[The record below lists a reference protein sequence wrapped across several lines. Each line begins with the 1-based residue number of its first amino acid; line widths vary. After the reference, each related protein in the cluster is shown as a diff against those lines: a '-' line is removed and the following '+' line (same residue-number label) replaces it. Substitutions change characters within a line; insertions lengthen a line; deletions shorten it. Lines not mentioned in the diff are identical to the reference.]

1 VPVSPVAS
9 GHESRKTGAG
19 WVHLPHCAPHWSTL
33 RSRLPLLTRL
43 DEQEDVTA
51 HRPAMLAVP
60 VVAAFIVLTGLHA
73 GDSAA
78 WTAFD
83 NIGEALAAVL
93 ATVACAIRA
102 SRERSLH
109 ASALETQREGF
120 ANASATGP
128 QRRSLIA
135 WSLLTVGVGAWALG
149 QIGWTVYETGLGI
162 EPVAPSP
169 LDGLFLL
176 FSVLTICGL
185 LAMVRTPAGYL
196 SQLRGAVEGLFIASG
211 FFLCSWSLVIGS
223 VIAHRHALTLGG
235 LTNLAYPVL
244 DTVALAAVFFVILRR
259 RHSPSAG
266 LGLLALGLI
275 CVAASDSWYWY
286 LTESQPAFP
295 GVSPLDAGWVAGFL
309 AIAIAALWSGKPRR
323 WEQRLASGR
332 LTLALPALPA
342 TVGVLTVLAGWRL
355 SGTVA
360 SEGALLGIMAVVLM
374 LGVGLL
380 VIVTYENH
388 ALSTDLERRVE
399 ERTRELVDAR
409 AETLQRLA
417 GAAEY
422 HDGDTFQHTE
432 RVGVTAAEIASR
444 LGLPTDQIGLLREAA
459 PLHDVGKLAIS
470 DTILLKAGKLSA
482 EEYEV
487 MKTHAELG
495 ARLLSGSSSPVL
507 QMATVIAASH
517 HERWDGAGYP
527 AGLVGRAIP
536 WVGRIVAV
544 ADVFD
549 ALTHDRPYK
558 AAWPVAQAIAEIE
571 GAAGSQLDPDVVAA
585 FLGMHSDTAVASENS
600 ARQRPRMVRTPR
612 RRGRPTSPT
621 AGRVA

>member
-1 VPVSPVAS
+1 MTARPRRPPLRPLRHSRSLGGPATIAFAAVA
-9 GHESRKTGAG
+9 
-19 WVHLPHCAPHWSTL
+19 V
-33 RSRLPLLTRL
+33 
-43 DEQEDVTA
+43 
-51 HRPAMLAVP
+51 
-60 VVAAFIVLTGLHA
+60 FIVLTALHA
-73 GDSAA
+73 GNSAA

-93 ATVACAIRA
+93 ATVACASRV
-102 SRERSLH
+102 SRERSLYS
-109 ASALETQREGF
+109 SALETQREGF
-120 ANASATGP
+120 ADASAVGI
-128 QRRSLIA
+128 QRRSRIA

-149 QIGWTVYETGLGI
+149 QIGWTVYETGFGI
-162 EPVAPSP
+162 EPAAPSP
-169 LDGLFLL
+169 LDALFLL
-176 FSVLTICGL
+176 FSVLIICAL

-223 VIAHRHALTLGG
+223 VLARSHTLTLGA

-244 DTVALAAVFFVILRR
+244 DAIAFAAVFFVILRR
-259 RHSPSAG
+259 RQSPSAG
-266 LGLLALGLI
+266 LGLLALGII
-275 CVAASDSWYWY
+275 CVAASDSSYWY
-286 LTESQPAFP
+286 LTETQPAFP

-309 AIAIAALWSGKPRR
+309 AIAIAALRSGKPHR
-323 WEQRLASGR
+323 WEQALASNS

-342 TVGVLTVLAGWRL
+342 TVGVLTVLAGWL
-355 SGTVA
+355 VVGTVA

-374 LGVGLL
+374 LGVALL

-417 GAAEY
+417 TAAEY
-422 HDGDTFQHTE
+422 RDGDTFQHTE
-432 RVGVTAAEIASR
+432 RVGVTAAEIAAR
-444 LGLPTDQIGLLREAA
+444 LGLATDQIGLLREAA

-470 DTILLKAGKLSA
+470 DTILLKPGKLSA

-527 AGLVGRAIP
+527 AGLAEKAIP
-536 WVGRIVAV
+536 RVGRIVAV

-558 AAWPVAQAIAEIE
+558 SAWPIEQAIAEIE
-571 GAAGSQLDPDVVAA
+571 GAAGGQFDPGVVAA
-585 FLGMHSDTAVASENS
+585 FLGMHRDTAVESENGGQ
-600 ARQRPRMVRTPR
+600 QRPRAVRTPR
-612 RRGRPTSPT
+612 RRRRRPTAPT
-621 AGRVA
+621 AGHVA

>member
-1 VPVSPVAS
+1 
-9 GHESRKTGAG
+9 
-19 WVHLPHCAPHWSTL
+19 
-33 RSRLPLLTRL
+33 L
-43 DEQEDVTA
+43 DEQEDMA
-51 HRPAMLAVP
+51 ARPHRARLRPLRHWPTLASP
-60 VVAAFIVLTGLHA
+60 QTIAFAAVAAFIVLTGLHE

-93 ATVACAIRA
+93 ATIACAIRV
-102 SRERSLH
+102 SRERSLY

-120 ANASATGP
+120 ADASAVAL
-128 QRRSLIA
+128 QRRSRIA
-135 WSLLTVGVGAWALG
+135 WSLLTAGVGAWALG
-149 QIGWTVYETGLGI
+149 QIGWTVYETGFGI
-162 EPVAPSP
+162 EPTSPSL

-176 FSVLTICGL
+176 SSVLIICAL

-223 VIAHRHALTLGG
+223 VLAHRQTLTLGG
-235 LTNLAYPVL
+235 LTTLAYPVL
-244 DTVALAAVFFVILRR
+244 DAIAFAAVFFVILRR
-259 RHSPSAG
+259 RQSPSAG
-266 LGLLALGLI
+266 LGLLALGI
-275 CVAASDSWYWY
+275 VCVAASDSSYWY
-286 LTESQPAFP
+286 LTETQPAFP

-309 AIAIAALWSGKPRR
+309 TIAVASLRSGKPRR
-323 WEQRLASGR
+323 WVRRLASSR
-332 LTLALPALPA
+332 LTPALPALPA
-342 TVGVLTVLAGWRL
+342 TVGVLTVLAGWLL

-360 SEGALLGIMAVVLM
+360 SAGALLGIMAVVLM
-374 LGVGLL
+374 LGVALL

-388 ALSTDLERRVE
+388 ALLTDQERRVE

-417 GAAEY
+417 TAAEY
-422 HDGDTFQHTE
+422 RDGDTFQHTE
-432 RVGVTAAEIASR
+432 RVGVTAAEIAAR
-444 LGLPTDQIGLLREAA
+444 LGLAADQIGLLREAA

-470 DTILLKAGKLSA
+470 DTILLKPGKLSA

-507 QMATVIAASH
+507 QMATVIAGSH

-527 AGLVGRAIP
+527 AGLAEKAIP
-536 WVGRIVAV
+536 RVGRIVAV

-549 ALTHDRPYK
+549 ALTHERPYK
-558 AAWPVAQAIAEIE
+558 PAWPVEQAIAEIE
-571 GAAGSQLDPDVVAA
+571 RAAGSQFDPGVVAA
-585 FLGMHSDTAVASENS
+585 FLAMQKDAAVAFENDGQ
-600 ARQRPRMVRTPR
+600 QRPRTVRSPR
-612 RRGRPTSPT
+612 PRRGRRTSPT
-621 AGRVA
+621 AGHVA

>member
-1 VPVSPVAS
+1 LHGQKDSHTRRTEPKGS
-9 GHESRKTGAG
+9 GH
-19 WVHLPHCAPHWSTL
+19 
-33 RSRLPLLTRL
+33 
-43 DEQEDVTA
+43 
-51 HRPAMLAVP
+51 
-60 VVAAFIVLTGLHA
+60 IVLTGLHA

-93 ATVACAIRA
+93 ATIACAVRV
-102 SRERSLH
+102 SRERSLY
-109 ASALETQREGF
+109 ALALETQREGF
-120 ANASATGP
+120 ADGSAVAL
-128 QRRSLIA
+128 QRRSRIA
-135 WSLLTVGVGAWALG
+135 WSLLTAGVGAWALG
-149 QIGWTVYETGLGI
+149 QIGWTVYETGFGI
-162 EPVAPSP
+162 QPTSPSL

-176 FSVLTICGL
+176 SSVLIICAL

-223 VIAHRHALTLGG
+223 VLAHGQTLTLGG

-244 DTVALAAVFFVILRR
+244 DAIAFAAVFFVILRGR
-259 RHSPSAG
+259 QSPSAG
-266 LGLLALGLI
+266 LGLLALGII
-275 CVAASDSWYWY
+275 CVAASDSSYWY
-286 LTESQPAFP
+286 LTQTQPAFP
-295 GVSPLDAGWVAGFL
+295 GVSPLYAGWVAGFL
-309 AIAIAALWSGKPRR
+309 AIAIATLRSGKPRR
-323 WEQRLASGR
+323 WVQRLASSR
-332 LTLALPALPA
+332 LTVALPALPA
-342 TVGVLTVLAGWRL
+342 TVGVLTVLAGWLL

-374 LGVGLL
+374 LGVALL

-388 ALSTDLERRVE
+388 ALSTDQERRVE

-417 GAAEY
+417 TAAEY
-422 HDGDTFQHTE
+422 RDGDTFQHTE
-432 RVGVTAAEIASR
+432 RVGVTAAEIAAR
-444 LGLPTDQIGLLREAA
+444 LGLAADQIGLLREAA

-470 DTILLKAGKLSA
+470 DTILLKPGKLSTK
-482 EEYEV
+482 EYEV
-487 MKTHAELG
+487 MQTHAELG

-527 AGLVGRAIP
+527 AGLAGKAIP
-536 WVGRIVAV
+536 RVGRIVAV

-558 AAWPVAQAIAEIE
+558 PAWPVERAIAEIE
-571 GAAGSQLDPDVVAA
+571 RAAGSQFDPGVVAA
-585 FLGMHSDTAVASENS
+585 FLAMQKDAAVTSENDGQ
-600 ARQRPRMVRTPR
+600 QRPRTVRSPR
-612 RRGRPTSPT
+612 LRKGRRTSPA
-621 AGRVA
+621 AGYVA

>member
-1 VPVSPVAS
+1 
-9 GHESRKTGAG
+9 
-19 WVHLPHCAPHWSTL
+19 
-33 RSRLPLLTRL
+33 L
-43 DEQEDVTA
+43 DEQEDMA
-51 HRPAMLAVP
+51 ARPYGPRLSLLCHWTTLAGP
-60 VVAAFIVLTGLHA
+60 IAFAAVAVFIVLTGLHA
-73 GDSAA
+73 GDSAV
-78 WTAFD
+78 WTAVD

-93 ATVACAIRA
+93 ATVACTIRV
-102 SRERSLH
+102 SRERSLYS
-109 ASALETQREGF
+109 SALQMQRQGF
-120 ANASATGP
+120 ADTSAVGL
-128 QRRSLIA
+128 QRRSRIA

-162 EPVAPSP
+162 EPAAPSP

-196 SQLRGAVEGLFIASG
+196 SQLRGVVEGLFIASG
-211 FFLCSWSLVIGS
+211 FFLCSWSLGIGS
-223 VIAHRHALTLGG
+223 VLAHGESLTLGG

-244 DTVALAAVFFVILRR
+244 DAIGLAAVLFVILQRR
-259 RHSPSAG
+259 QSPSAG
-266 LGLLALGLI
+266 LGLLALGII
-275 CVAASDSWYWY
+275 CVAASDSSYWY
-286 LTESQPAFP
+286 LTETQPAFP

-309 AIAIAALWSGKPRR
+309 AIAIAALRSGRR
-323 WEQRLASGR
+323 RGWGQRLVSSR

-342 TVGVLTVLAGWRL
+342 TVGVLTVLAGWLL

-360 SEGALLGIMAVVLM
+360 SQGALLGIMAGVLM
-374 LGVGLL
+374 LGVALL
-380 VIVTYENH
+380 VIVTYENY
-388 ALSTDLERRVE
+388 ALLTDQERRVE
-399 ERTRELVDAR
+399 ERTGELVDAR

-422 HDGDTFQHTE
+422 RDGETFQHTE
-432 RVGVTAAEIASR
+432 RVGVTAAEIAAR
-444 LGLPTDQIGLLREAA
+444 LGLAADQIGLLREAA

-470 DTILLKAGKLSA
+470 DTILHKPGKLSA

-527 AGLVGRAIP
+527 AGLAKKAIP
-536 WVGRIVAV
+536 LVGRIVAV

-558 AAWPVAQAIAEIE
+558 SAWPVEQAIAEIE
-571 GAAGSQLDPDVVAA
+571 RAAGSQFDPGVVAA
-585 FLGMHSDTAVASENS
+585 FLAIQKDSAIASENDG
-600 ARQRPRMVRTPR
+600 RQQPRTVRGPRPRSR
-612 RRGRPTSPT
+612 RRRSPA
-621 AGRVA
+621 AGHVA